1 LKSFI
6 KMMMTTSLRLLKQS
20 QLLPNTFSIYQK
32 RSLYNYSLKTNG
44 RTSSPGNLLFI
55 FQASLQQIHYY
66 IANIILKNEA
76 SIEEFFG
83 SLFFYH
89 INMTLRLETFGLF
102 NLKLLHLFYDESE
115 LNFCKKNFFA
125 ASINLE

>member
-1 LKSFI
+1 MCMKSKSKEF
-6 KMMMTTSLRLLKQS
+6 Q
-20 QLLPNTFSIYQK
+20 

-89 INMTLRLETFGLF
+89 INMTLRLVVPF
-102 NLKLLHLFYDESE
+102 NAVSTG
-115 LNFCKKNFFA
+115 
-125 ASINLE
+125 

>member
-1 LKSFI
+1 MKFSTQHNVQLSFI
-6 KMMMTTSLRLLKQS
+6 YLL
-20 QLLPNTFSIYQK
+20 LFADIFANN

>member
-1 LKSFI
+1 
-6 KMMMTTSLRLLKQS
+6 
-20 QLLPNTFSIYQK
+20 
-32 RSLYNYSLKTNG
+32 LKTNG

-89 INMTLRLETFGLF
+89 INMTLRLGMKFYIFAGF
-102 NLKLLHLFYDESE
+102 FLKYIFFLHYTLRCIH
-115 LNFCKKNFFA
+115 NA
-125 ASINLE
+125 MH